1 MGLQYE
7 QSEVADQMDLLRAQ
21 AKGQEF
27 DEAKAQDKIE
37 AQLER
42 DMVRGHTHVHTNLIS
57 PETEREMWGFEE
69 PDTSFHSQ
77 VSHTRHPV

>member
-1 MGLQYE
+1 
-7 QSEVADQMDLLRAQ
+7 MDLLRAQ

-42 DMVRGHTHVHTNLIS
+42 
-57 PETEREMWGFEE
+57 EMWTVAAGIAVGVR
-69 PDTSFHSQ
+69 PTLDSQ
-77 VSHTRHPV
+77 CVGLDR